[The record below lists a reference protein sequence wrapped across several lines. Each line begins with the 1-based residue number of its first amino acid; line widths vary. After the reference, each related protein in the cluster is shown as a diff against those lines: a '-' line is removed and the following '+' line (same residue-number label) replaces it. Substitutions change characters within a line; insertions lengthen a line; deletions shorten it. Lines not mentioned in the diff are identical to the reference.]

1 MAKAKSSEASASA
14 SEQFSFQ
21 TEAKQLLHLMIHSL
35 YSNRE
40 IFLRELISNASDA
53 IDKLRFHALA
63 NPDLIGDD
71 TELAIEISFDADAKT
86 VSISDNGIGMSKQE
100 VIDHLG
106 TIAKSGTAEFLSTL
120 SGDQAKDSVLI
131 GQFGVGFY
139 STFIVADRVV
149 VNTRGADCSED
160 EAICWTSEG
169 EDSFTIDPISK
180 AQRGTEIILHLKDD
194 ALDFADDFRLRAIV
208 RKYSD
213 HIGVPVKMLE
223 VEAASF
229 STDEDDADKD
239 GAETVP
245 QFEAVN
251 EARALWTRPRSD
263 IKDEEY
269 QEHYKHIS
277 HDYEAPLQWSHNR
290 VEGKL
295 EYTSLLY
302 LPKRAPFDMWNRDT
316 PRGLK
321 LYVQRV
327 YIMDDAE
334 QFLPLYLRF
343 VKGIIDSSDLPLNIS
358 REILQEDERVTSIK
372 NALTKRVINMLSKMA
387 SKKPEDFQVFWDE
400 FGQVLKEG
408 PSEDFSNR
416 EAISKLLRFAS
427 THNNE
432 EKQTTSLE
440 DYVGRMPE
448 DQEKIYFITGE
459 NFRTASNS
467 PHLEIFAKRN
477 IEVLVMYDRVDEWL
491 MSTLTEFD
499 GKPIQDV
506 MRGELD
512 LQSEETSKDSEG
524 KASISEGLTERVK
537 AVLGDQVDIVR
548 LSTRLTNSPSCLV
561 LGMNDMGAQMRKIM
575 EAAGQ
580 GTPDSKPNFELNP
593 DHPLIDRLDFESD
606 EDRFSELTKIL
617 FDQASLSDGGQLAD
631 PAAYVS
637 RLNALLLDLLGGA
650 ETVVASAPVN
660 GKGKSKSKS
669 KSDSKSKVSSKA
681 GPQVKAKPKTKAK
694 PRAKAKPKA
703 KIKAAKNPTKAD
715 TDS

>member
-1 MAKAKSSEASASA
+1 MTKVKTPETSDSA

-63 NPDLIGDD
+63 NPKLLDD
-71 TELAIEISFDADAKT
+71 SELAIEITFDAEAKT
-86 VSISDNGIGMSKQE
+86 ISISDNGIGMSKQE

-106 TIAKSGTAEFLSTL
+106 TIAKSGTAEFLANL
-120 SGDQAKDSVLI
+120 SGDQARDSVLI

-139 STFIVADRVV
+139 SSFIVADKVE
-149 VNTRGADCSED
+149 VNTRGADCSAE
-160 EAICWTSEG
+160 EAVCWISQG
-169 EDSFTIDPISK
+169 EDSFTIESISK
-180 AQRGTEIILHLKDD
+180 AQRGTEIILHLKED
-194 ALDFADDFRLRAIV
+194 ALDFADDFRLRSIV

-213 HIGVPVKMLE
+213 HIAVPVKMLE
-223 VEAASF
+223 AEPAAS
-229 STDEDDADKD
+229 SDEDDDKD
-239 GAETVP
+239 AIETVR

-251 EARALWTRPRSD
+251 EAKALWTRKRTD

-269 QEHYKHIS
+269 HEHYKHIS

-302 LPKRAPFDMWNRDT
+302 IPKRAPFDMWNRDT

-327 YIMDDAE
+327 FIMDDAE

-343 VKGIIDSSDLPLNIS
+343 VKGIIDSNDLPLNIS

-372 NALTKRVINMLSKMA
+372 NALTKRVLSTLTKMSSNKA
-387 SKKPEDFQVFWDE
+387 DDYQIFWDE

-416 EAISKLLRFAS
+416 ESISKLLRFAS
-427 THNNE
+427 THKND
-432 EKQTTSLE
+432 EKQTVSLE
-440 DYVGRMPE
+440 DYVSRMSE

-459 NFRTASNS
+459 NYKTASRS

-499 GKPIQDV
+499 GKPVQDV

-512 LQSEETSKDSEG
+512 LETDADKKDDQRG
-524 KASISEGLTERVK
+524 VSEGLTERVK
-537 AVLGDQVDIVR
+537 SVLGDQVGTVR
-548 LSTRLTNSPSCLV
+548 LSTRLTDSPSCLV
-561 LGMNDMGAQMRKIM
+561 LGQNDMGAQMRKIM

-580 GTPDSKPNFELNP
+580 GTPESRPNFELNP
-593 DHPLIDRLDFESD
+593 THPLIDRLDSESD
-606 EDRFSELTKIL
+606 EDRFSELTHIL
-617 FDQASLSDGGQLAD
+617 FDQASLSDGGQLED
-631 PAAYVS
+631 PSAYVS
-637 RLNALLLDLLGGA
+637 RLNTLLLDLLG
-650 ETVVASAPVN
+650 ASDSALRSPDGN
-660 GKGKSKSKS
+660 GKTA
-669 KSDSKSKVSSKA
+669 SKA
-681 GPQVKAKPKTKAK
+681 AGSKAKVKAEVKT
-694 PRAKAKPKA
+694 KAKPKA
-703 KIKAAKNPTKAD
+703 KAKAKAKSKTKSNAEAKKAD
-715 TDS
+715 TDI

>member
-1 MAKAKSSEASASA
+1 MIIL
-14 SEQFSFQ
+14 EQSPSL
-21 TEAKQLLHLMIHSL
+21 ALL
-35 YSNRE
+35 N
-40 IFLRELISNASDA
+40 FLQ
-53 IDKLRFHALA
+53 
-63 NPDLIGDD
+63 PC
-71 TELAIEISFDADAKT
+71 
-86 VSISDNGIGMSKQE
+86 Q
-100 VIDHLG
+100 
-106 TIAKSGTAEFLSTL
+106 
-120 SGDQAKDSVLI
+120 GDQAKDSVLI

-149 VNTRGADCSED
+149 VNTRCADCSED
-160 EAICWTSEG
+160 EAVCWISEG
-169 EDSFTIDPISK
+169 EDSFTIETIPK
-180 AQRGTEIILHLKDD
+180 AQRGTEIILHLKED

-213 HIGVPVKMLE
+213 HIAVPVKMLE
-223 VEAASF
+223 VAPASF
-229 STDEDDADKD
+229 STDEDEADKD
-239 GAETVP
+239 EAETVP

-251 EARALWTRPRSD
+251 EAKALWTRQRSD

-269 QEHYKHIS
+269 HEHYKHIS

-358 REILQEDERVTSIK
+358 REVLQEDERVTTIK
-372 NALTKRVINMLSKMA
+372 NALTKRVISMLSKMA
-387 SKKPEDFQVFWDE
+387 SKKPEDYQLFWNE

-416 EAISKLLRFAS
+416 DAISKLLRFAS
-427 THNNE
+427 THENE

-440 DYVGRMPE
+440 DYVGRMSE

-459 NFRTASNS
+459 NFKTASSS

-491 MSTLTEFD
+491 MSTLTEFS
-499 GKPIQDV
+499 GKSVQDV
-506 MRGELD
+506 MRGELEF
-512 LQSEETSKDSEG
+512 QSEESSADNEEKS
-524 KASISEGLTERVK
+524 SISEGLTERVK
-537 AVLGDQVDIVR
+537 SVLGDQVDTVR
-548 LSTRLTNSPSCLV
+548 LSTRLTDSPSCLV
-561 LGMNDMGAQMRKIM
+561 LGQNDMGAQMRRIM

-580 GTPDSKPNFELNP
+580 GTPESKPNLN
-593 DHPLIDRLDFESD
+593 LIRSILS
-606 EDRFSELTKIL
+606 LTDWIL
-617 FDQASLSDGGQLAD
+617 KVMRIAFRADQD
-631 PAAYVS
+631 PA
-637 RLNALLLDLLGGA
+637 
-650 ETVVASAPVN
+650 
-660 GKGKSKSKS
+660 
-669 KSDSKSKVSSKA
+669 
-681 GPQVKAKPKTKAK
+681 
-694 PRAKAKPKA
+694 
-703 KIKAAKNPTKAD
+703 
-715 TDS
+715 